1 MTMANF
7 IKKTCFKFQLSDNRE
22 KGISLYLTMILLSL
36 LMAMILGVTSII
48 VGGAKITK
56 GLGDSVRAFHAAD
69 TGAEQALYRIRGG
82 SPDCAN
88 FSGNFGE
95 SDYNYSVN
103 ITNANNCG
111 ETGMNIK
118 STGSY
123 YGAKRKIE
131 VTY

>member
-1 MTMANF
+1 
-7 IKKTCFKFQLSDNRE
+7 
-22 KGISLYLTMILLSL
+22 
-36 LMAMILGVTSII
+36 MAMILGVTSII

-69 TGAEQALYRIRGG
+69 TGVEQALYRIRGG